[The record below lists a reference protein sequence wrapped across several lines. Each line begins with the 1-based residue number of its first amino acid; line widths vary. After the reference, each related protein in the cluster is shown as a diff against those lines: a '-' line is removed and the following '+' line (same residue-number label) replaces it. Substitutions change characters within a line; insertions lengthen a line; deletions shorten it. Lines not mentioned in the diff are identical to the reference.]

1 MKIFTKM
8 SIIGILIIYLLI
20 SYVYLNINLLTWNHD
35 TRVIFVIL
43 VTGWIVIC
51 GIIATAIINK

>member
-1 MKIFTKM
+1 M